1 MTRSAPG
8 ISVRALP
15 RWAASILVLALA
27 YLPAFSGLAQSASPS
42 AGRDAVI
49 ASGPFGSVP
58 GQAVQQDQPLPDP
71 AGLQALDAYGRG
83 ARVTF
88 APDTGSFES
97 WHVTTLQEPVLDV
110 AAAAELASGSSS
122 DRAVVQLP
130 PTGLFLVRLDA
141 TIVDPE
147 STGPTGTSGSWV
159 WRIAVPDRN
168 VPGDGD
174 PYPPVPAIVL
184 TSGDQ
189 SVVLDQGSGC
199 FVGTCGDIG
208 ATAPPRT
215 LPTVRTLPGTP
226 LTVRLTDASGVV
238 GWTVDAT
245 PIGSADGDTVSL
257 STATSQPAVDGLT
270 FAAPTEGRWVILVH
284 VVFERSRGSFDG
296 YGRLVLAP

>member
-1 MTRSAPG
+1 MTSPAPG
-8 ISVRALP
+8 IGVRSLP

-27 YLPAFSGLAQSASPS
+27 CLPAFPGIAQSASPA
-42 AGRDAVI
+42 AGRHAVI

-58 GQAVQQDQPLPDP
+58 GQAVLQDQPLPDP
-71 AGLQALDAYGRG
+71 AGLEALDAYGRG
-83 ARVTF
+83 ASVTF
-88 APDTGSFES
+88 APATGSFES
-97 WHVTTLQEPVLDV
+97 WQVTTLQEPILD
-110 AAAAELASGSSS
+110 AAAATELASGSSS
-122 DRAVVQLP
+122 DRAVVRLP
-130 PTGLFLVRLDA
+130 TTGLFLVRLGA

-147 STGPTGTSGSWV
+147 STGSTGTSGSWV
-159 WRIAVPDRN
+159 WRIAVPDRD

-215 LPTVRTLPGTP
+215 LPTIRTVPGTP
-226 LTVRLTDASGVV
+226 LTVRLTDASGMV

-245 PIGSADGDTVSL
+245 PVDSAEGDTLSL
-257 STATSQPAVDGLT
+257 YTATSQPAVDSLT
-270 FAAPTEGRWVILVH
+270 FVAPTEGRWVILVR
-284 VVFERSRGSFDG
+284 VVFERDRGSFDG
-296 YGRLVLAP
+296 YGRLVLTP